1 LVNVGSKG
9 PGENIEQTTH
19 GTTHMA
25 FWKVHHGLEVSQR
38 AMFGY
43 WRIAG
48 VWSV

>member
-1 LVNVGSKG
+1 MLVQKGLVKILSK
-9 PGENIEQTTH
+9 PH
-19 GTTHMA
+19 MGTTHMA